1 MDENIETKERFFEK
15 HKLEWELRQREEEIA
30 ELQKAL
36 SDMQVYLFQE
46 RDHVLRLF
54 AENDRLKI
62 QELEDRKRIQHLLSL
77 SSPSGPEV
85 TYFHKEPSTR
95 AIVTQK
101 HPQKRHPHAEGEI
114 LGLKAEVPSRPQN
127 NRTRRNAQHRVT
139 ANQQQAEPESLLL
152 QIEALQ
158 SQMKEQ
164 AELSREQTE
173 ALLEDRRVRMEEM
186 QTVIER
192 DRSKIHSL
200 NEKLHRTQQ
209 MLYDST
215 KDYLELKYEGRSQ
228 ERVWMAEKD
237 RLLQELD
244 RCKEQLDVSKDDV
257 LVISDH
263 ALEERQTQNLEIEDK
278 TEKLA
283 KRLHLM
289 NQRYEAMEKRRN
301 LEIEGFKNDTRIL
314 RNQLKDVEK
323 QLYKVTV
330 GVGED
335 GDMFMLHNIHQTA
348 KRSKKMQSEL
358 LQLKAL
364 IYGVETDL
372 RNL

>member
-1 MDENIETKERFFEK
+1 
-15 HKLEWELRQREEEIA
+15 
-30 ELQKAL
+30 
-36 SDMQVYLFQE
+36 
-46 RDHVLRLF
+46 
-54 AENDRLKI
+54 
-62 QELEDRKRIQHLLSL
+62 
-77 SSPSGPEV
+77 
-85 TYFHKEPSTR
+85 
-95 AIVTQK
+95 
-101 HPQKRHPHAEGEI
+101 
-114 LGLKAEVPSRPQN
+114 
-127 NRTRRNAQHRVT
+127 
-139 ANQQQAEPESLLL
+139 QQQAEPESLLL

>member
-62 QELEDRKRIQHLLSL
+62 QELEDRKRCVGLSDEDVLSL
-77 SSPSGPEV
+77 
-85 TYFHKEPSTR
+85 
-95 AIVTQK
+95 
-101 HPQKRHPHAEGEI
+101 
-114 LGLKAEVPSRPQN
+114 
-127 NRTRRNAQHRVT
+127 
-139 ANQQQAEPESLLL
+139 
-152 QIEALQ
+152 
-158 SQMKEQ
+158 
-164 AELSREQTE
+164 
-173 ALLEDRRVRMEEM
+173 D
-186 QTVIER
+186 

>member
-1 MDENIETKERFFEK
+1 
-15 HKLEWELRQREEEIA
+15 
-30 ELQKAL
+30 
-36 SDMQVYLFQE
+36 
-46 RDHVLRLF
+46 
-54 AENDRLKI
+54 
-62 QELEDRKRIQHLLSL
+62 
-77 SSPSGPEV
+77 
-85 TYFHKEPSTR
+85 
-95 AIVTQK
+95 
-101 HPQKRHPHAEGEI
+101 
-114 LGLKAEVPSRPQN
+114 
-127 NRTRRNAQHRVT
+127 
-139 ANQQQAEPESLLL
+139 
-152 QIEALQ
+152 
-158 SQMKEQ
+158 
-164 AELSREQTE
+164 
-173 ALLEDRRVRMEEM
+173 M

-228 ERVWMAEKD
+228 ERVWMVEKD

-323 QLYKVTV
+323 QLYKV
-330 GVGED
+330 EYCL
-335 GDMFMLHNIHQTA
+335 FMSVMLLVCICPLLFSTFLCWSAIVQFMQIVVRTLRTSTPKAGSCLAPYVAILLDYLH
-348 KRSKKMQSEL
+348 K
-358 LQLKAL
+358 
-364 IYGVETDL
+364 
-372 RNL
+372 